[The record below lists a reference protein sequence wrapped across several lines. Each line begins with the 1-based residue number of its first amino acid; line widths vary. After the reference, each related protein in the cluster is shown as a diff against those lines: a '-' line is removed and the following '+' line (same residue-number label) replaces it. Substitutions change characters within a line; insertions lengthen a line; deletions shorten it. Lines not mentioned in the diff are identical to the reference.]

1 MANVSMELRNAVKSN
16 DIIKVK
22 SLIKEN
28 ADPNYRPSLTVQENS
43 CSTLHLA
50 VMQSR
55 PEIVRLLLEN
65 RGDPNLE
72 DEATKCTPLFHASW
86 DKENG
91 TELIKLLLEYG
102 GDINHTNKVYITPL
116 MYIIQ
121 DSVLPYPDI
130 CGLMESVTLL
140 DQTSVTGGNMLHW
153 VMDVHPDEESEG
165 FDKNNHFCNDY
176 IRRMHRKN
184 KTTFLQLLHGTDG
197 DGDTPLH
204 VVASC
209 ACYDSMLYFFEQGAD
224 VNRKN
229 KDGQTPLHYLAAS
242 ADYSGFSRSLNCF
255 CRKERTLTKKTQQVN
270 HHCTM
275 QCMTTISVTRV

>member
-1 MANVSMELRNAVKSN
+1 
-16 DIIKVK
+16 
-22 SLIKEN
+22 
-28 ADPNYRPSLTVQENS
+28 
-43 CSTLHLA
+43 
-50 VMQSR
+50 MQSR

-153 VMDVHPDEESEG
+153 VMDVHPDEQSEG
-165 FDKNNHFCNDY
+165 FDENNHFCNDY

-209 ACYDSMLYFFEQGAD
+209 ACYDSMLYFLEQGAD

-242 ADYSGFSRSLNCF
+242 ADYSGFSRSFELLLQKGAHINEKDATGKSPLHHAMYDDDLRHSGVIETFVSHGAQVDDVDNC
-255 CRKERTLTKKTQQVN
+255 ERNMIHSVVLKKP
-270 HHCTM
+270 M
-275 QCMTTISVTRV
+275 Q